1 MIFFILVSVLIPI
14 ADVAAKFLVL
24 KNLSSGD
31 EIKTFIPFLSIVKVK
46 NFGIAFGI
54 FKGQTGFLILLIS
67 AILIA
72 LLYLV
77 FSKKIKS
84 KQLLLA
90 ISFVIGGGIGNLIDR
105 IFFGYVTDYL
115 KLSFFPPVCNLS
127 DYFICLGGL
136 IIALYCIKK

>member
-1 MIFFILVSVLIPI
+1 MIFFILISALIPI
-14 ADVAAKFLVL
+14 VDVATKFLVL
-24 KNLSSGD
+24 NNLSSSD

-67 AILIA
+67 SILIA

-84 KQLLLA
+84 RQLLLA
-90 ISFVIGGGIGNLIDR
+90 VSFVIGGGIGNLIDR

-136 IIALYCIKK
+136 IIALYYMKK